1 MKKVVISK
9 KDLKNNIQLA
19 QSEITGKDDNGNR
32 VKIIAVVKGNG
43 MGLDLIEYSKF
54 LVKNGIEHLAVATIE
69 EAVKLRQAGI
79 KEDILMLSPV
89 ILEKELKELIEN
101 NITLT
106 IDSVE
111 QIELCEKISNEQ
123 PINAHI
129 KIDTGFGRY
138 GFVYTEKAK
147 IVEAMKMCKNIKIT
161 GMYTH
166 FSKAIDRKWTMEQFD
181 RFLDVI
187 AIVRKNG
194 LNPGILHCCNSTAF
208 MLYKNMHLNAVRI
221 GSYFQGRVLV
231 NNRKNLKKI
240 GIFKTHIT
248 EIKTVP
254 KGYNISY
261 GNNYKTNKETK
272 LGIIPVG
279 YVDGLNRKK
288 IRDSFKLS
296 ENITA
301 VLMEIKKLFKDNSI
315 KVKINGKDYKI
326 IGRLGMYHAIVDIT
340 NSDVKLDD
348 EVILDINPLNAN
360 SDIRRE
366 YI

>member
-9 KDLKNNIQLA
+9 KDLKNNIELA
-19 QSEITGKDDNGNR
+19 QSELTGKDDNGNK
-32 VKIIAVVKGNG
+32 VKLIAVVKSNG

-54 LVKNGIEHLAVATIE
+54 LIKNGINFLAVATCE
-69 EAVKLRQAGI
+69 EAVKLRKAGI
-79 KEDILMLSPV
+79 SAEILMLSPV
-89 ILEKELKELIEN
+89 ITKKEVKELIDN
-101 NITLT
+101 DITLT
-106 IDSVE
+106 IDSIE
-111 QIELCEKISNEQ
+111 QIKLCENLLDEKN
-123 PINAHI
+123 INAHI

-138 GFVYTEKAK
+138 GFLYTEKDK
-147 IVEAMKMCKNIKIT
+147 IIEAMKMCKNIQIT

-166 FSKAIDRKWTMEQFD
+166 FSKAIDRQWTMEQFD

-194 LNPGILHCCNSTAF
+194 LNPGLLHCCNSTAF

-221 GSYFQGRVLV
+221 GSYLQGRVLV

-240 GIFKTHIT
+240 GIFKTHIV

-261 GNNYKTNKETK
+261 GKNFKTRRETRI
-272 LGIIPVG
+272 GIIPVG

-315 KVKINGKDYKI
+315 KVTINDKDYKI

-340 NSDVKLDD
+340 DSDVKLDD

>member
-19 QSEITGKDDNGNR
+19 KSEITGKDDNGNK
-32 VKIIAVVKGNG
+32 VKIIAVVKANG

-54 LVKNGIEHLAVATIE
+54 LIKNGIDYLAVATVE

-79 KEDILMLSPV
+79 QEEILMLSPV
-89 ILEKELKELIEN
+89 ILEKELKALIDS

-106 IDSVE
+106 IDSIE
-111 QIELCEKISNEQ
+111 QIERCEKICNGKS
-123 PINAHI
+123 ITAHI

-138 GFVYTEKAK
+138 GFVYTEKVK
-147 IVEAMKMCKNIKIT
+147 IVEAMKRCKNIKIT

-166 FSKAIDRKWTMEQFD
+166 FSKALNRRWTMEQFD

-194 LNPGILHCCNSTAF
+194 LNPGLLHCCNSTAF
-208 MLYKNMHLNAVRI
+208 MLYKNMHLNAVRL

-231 NNRKNLKKI
+231 TNRKNLKKI
-240 GIFKTHIT
+240 GIFKTHIA

-261 GNNYKTNKETK
+261 GNNYKTKKETK

-288 IRDSFKLS
+288 NRDSFKLS

-301 VLMEIKKLFKDNSI
+301 VLMEIKKIFEDNSI
-315 KVKINGKDYKI
+315 KVKISDKDYKV
-326 IGRLGMYHAIVDIT
+326 IGRLGMYHAVVDIT
-340 NSDVKLDD
+340 DSDVKLDD
-348 EVILDINPLNAN
+348 EVILDISPLNAN
-360 SDIRRE
+360 SEIRRE